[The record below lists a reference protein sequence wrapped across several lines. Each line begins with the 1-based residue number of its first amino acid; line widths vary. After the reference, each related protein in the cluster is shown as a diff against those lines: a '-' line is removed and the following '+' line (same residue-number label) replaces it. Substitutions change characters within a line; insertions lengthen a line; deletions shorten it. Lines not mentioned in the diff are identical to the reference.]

1 MLKSI
6 LSQKKKVALH
16 VSVLGEVIKGFIGLR
31 DTLKVL
37 NNDMGDEFIQYFE
50 DTCTETPSTQPYSK
64 NMLTRTDDKLPPI
77 NTTSKADTGVSS

>member
-16 VSVLGEVIKGFIGLR
+16 VSVLGEVTKGFMGLR

-37 NNDMGDEFIQYFE
+37 NNDMVDEFIQYFE
-50 DTCTETPSTQPYSK
+50 DTCTKTPSTQPYSK
-64 NMLTRTDDKLPPI
+64 NMLTRTDDKLPLI

>member
-1 MLKSI
+1 MLY
-6 LSQKKKVALH
+6 

-50 DTCTETPSTQPYSK
+50 DTCTKTPSTQPYSK
-64 NMLTRTDDKLPPI
+64 NMLTRNDDKLPPI